1 MRFVSF
7 NIRHA
12 QGLDDRVSIL
22 RVARVLRAVAPD
34 AACFQEVWRGRL
46 LGNQPAILGSSLGM
60 RRAFQGNVRLA
71 HRDFGNLVL
80 ARGRLLS
87 SEHLPLES
95 ALEPRGC
102 LLVRAEVDGVR
113 FSLATTHLGLDSAER
128 ARHLRLLADWLPTA
142 EPLVLMGDF
151 NATAE
156 ELVPLRGLLT
166 VAEPSPATFPAGH
179 PSAAIDLV
187 AYSEHWRL
195 ESISAIPTTA
205 SDHLPLVAELV
216 LQVT

>member
-7 NIRHA
+7 NIRHGEGA
-12 QGLDDRVSIL
+12 DGRVSIP
-22 RVARVLRAVAPD
+22 RIASVLRGASPD
-34 AACFQEVWRGRL
+34 AVCLQEVWRGRL
-46 LGNQPAILGSSLGM
+46 LGNQPARLGSTLGM
-60 RRAFQGNVRLA
+60 RHAFQGNVRLA
-71 HRDFGNLVL
+71 HRDFGNLIL

-87 SEHLPLES
+87 SERFSLDS

-102 LLVRAEVDGVR
+102 LLVRVEVGGVR
-113 FSLATTHLGLDSAER
+113 FALATTHLGLDNAER
-128 ARHLRLLADWLPTA
+128 ARHLQLLADWLPAT

-151 NATAE
+151 NTTAE
-156 ELVPLRGLLT
+156 ELTPLRGLLA

-187 AYSEHWRL
+187 AYSQHWRL
-195 ESISAIPTTA
+195 ESVSAIPTAA

-216 LQVT
+216 LR